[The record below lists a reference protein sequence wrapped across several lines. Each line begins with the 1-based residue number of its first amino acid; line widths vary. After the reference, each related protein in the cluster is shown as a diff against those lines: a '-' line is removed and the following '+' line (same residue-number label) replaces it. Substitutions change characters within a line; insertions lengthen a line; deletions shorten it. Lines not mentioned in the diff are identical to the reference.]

1 MQTLLRNM
9 SQMEQWEKRN
19 QEYKGTRNTKEPGM
33 EWNQEYKKTRNRKE
47 PGVERNQE
55 LKGIRNRK

>member
-1 MQTLLRNM
+1 
-9 SQMEQWEKRN
+9 
-19 QEYKGTRNTKEPGM
+19 M